1 MKPLSQLRVGERG
14 VVESIRYDAPS
25 THLLSALGLIPGTS
39 FEVKCRAPLGDPI
52 ELEVRGYRLSLRKNE
67 AQRVTVEPLAPAS
80 S

>member
-52 ELEVRGYRLSLRKNE
+52 AVAVGGTQISLRKTD
-67 AQRVTVEPLAPAS
+67 AADVTVEVD
-80 S
+80 